1 MVHHTTS
8 EKTRLR
14 LYRDYKICDSSFFSE
29 GSASECL
36 KKLKLFD
43 QLGLFFRKKL
53 AKGLAISNLETWLGH
68 QLSIKLTKLARPG
81 PTLTVNCKLL

>member
-1 MVHHTTS
+1 MGSKEVLSQHVYSESNSSVFPSSLDTPEQETGSDVWDMVHHTTS

-29 GSASECL
+29 GSASECF

-43 QLGLFFRKKL
+43 QFLQK
-53 AKGLAISNLETWLGH
+53 ET
-68 QLSIKLTKLARPG
+68 S
-81 PTLTVNCKLL
+81 